1 MIDHILI
8 LLGALLTVFWGI
20 AHLFPTMS
28 VVKGFG
34 EISLDNKRI
43 IIMEWIVEGVALIF
57 IGTLVAGVTLID
69 SQSIVSRFVDY
80 LSIVTLLL
88 LALISLFTGFR
99 INFLPFR
106 LCPVIFTV
114 SSLLILMGTML

>member
-1 MIDHILI
+1 MIDYILI

-43 IIMEWIVEGVALIF
+43 ILMEWIVEGVTLIF

-69 SQSIVSRFVDY
+69 SQSIVSRFVYY
-80 LSIVTLLL
+80 LSIITLIL

-99 INFLPFR
+99 INFLPFK

-114 SSLLILMGTML
+114 SSILILLGTML

>member
-8 LLGALLTVFWGI
+8 LLGALLTIFWGI

-43 IIMEWIVEGVALIF
+43 VIMEWIVEGVALIF

-80 LSIVTLLL
+80 LSIVTLIL
-88 LALISLFTGFR
+88 LALISIFTGFR

>member
-106 LCPVIFTV
+106 ICPVIFTV

>member
-1 MIDHILI
+1 MIDYILI

-20 AHLFPTMS
+20 GHLFPTMS

-34 EISLDNKRI
+34 EISVDNKRI
-43 IIMEWIVEGVALIF
+43 ILMEWIVEGVTLIF

-69 SQSIVSRFVDY
+69 LQSIVSRFVYY
-80 LSIVTLLL
+80 LSIITLIL

-99 INFLPFR
+99 INFLPFK

-114 SSLLILMGTML
+114 SSILILLGTML